1 MLSDL
6 KYNRGAIHQHVSA
19 GRADLKTLFV
29 LAGLTIGLCLIPAF
43 AQPYYSVVS
52 VASLTAGTMDEPYS
66 GYRKE
71 GYPAVSM
78 PSKTIT
84 MGFQETGI
92 VEEVLVTE
100 SDVVE
105 PGMVMMRLDD
115 EIQRWTL
122 KAQRIQS
129 DDMTEIESAKRQLA
143 LAEYD
148 FDLLTQA
155 DERNSVAPRELERAK
170 AELALSKINVRA
182 AEIAHEQA
190 NAIYQREG
198 ARLKGMAITS
208 RINGIVAQIDTAE
221 GESVESSQP
230 VIHIVSID
238 PLWMDVAV
246 PIGLGL
252 HLESGMSAIV
262 KWRDVDGDVPVD
274 AKIRYVSAVADA
286 ASNSIIVR
294 LEMGNP
300 DQLPAGLHAYAR
312 FPEAEET
319 IRGSQ

>member
-1 MLSDL
+1 
-6 KYNRGAIHQHVSA
+6 
-19 GRADLKTLFV
+19 
-29 LAGLTIGLCLIPAF
+29 
-43 AQPYYSVVS
+43 
-52 VASLTAGTMDEPYS
+52 
-66 GYRKE
+66 
-71 GYPAVSM
+71 
-78 PSKTIT
+78 
-84 MGFQETGI
+84 
-92 VEEVLVTE
+92 
-100 SDVVE
+100 
-105 PGMVMMRLDD
+105 
-115 EIQRWTL
+115 
-122 KAQRIQS
+122 
-129 DDMTEIESAKRQLA
+129 MTEIESAQRQLA

-148 FDLLTQA
+148 FELLTQA

-182 AEIAHEQA
+182 AEIVHVQSE
-190 NAIYQREG
+190 AIYKREE
-198 ARLKGMAITS
+198 ARLRGMVIRS
-208 RINGIVAQIDTAE
+208 RINGIVAQIDTGE

-252 HLESGMSAIV
+252 HLEAGMSAIV

-300 DQLPAGLHAYAR
+300 GQLPAGLHAFAQ

-319 IRGSQ
+319 IRGGQ